1 MVQEAMRTYYT
12 FTFALK
18 CSVSLRLCTYVSIEL
33 RWVREKKRKLLC
45 NGRGA
50 CGCTISMPSFR
61 SNTISNPFVA
71 QWNNTPAANV

>member
-45 NGRGA
+45 
-50 CGCTISMPSFR
+50 
-61 SNTISNPFVA
+61 
-71 QWNNTPAANV
+71 